1 MTPDLWW
8 KRFHIHISR
17 VIFIISM
24 MLVNFM
30 DRVLVQKVIRKKLRY
45 SEMMGGKLHSAL
57 NDY

>member
-8 KRFHIHISR
+8 KGFHIRICR

-24 MLVNFM
+24 MLMSFM
-30 DRVLVQKVIRKKLRY
+30 DRLLGKKFIRKKLRY
-45 SEMMGGKLHSAL
+45 SEMMGAKLHSAL